1 MRTALILNKLN
12 FKDENY
18 KNCTLELIN
27 YLSSITN
34 LEIYLAKDT
43 NTENYLFVSHNLN
56 EKLIHKITASTIFQ
70 IYFKFDFIFS
80 SSSHNPILKQLAR
93 LPKRIIN
100 IKVNLD
106 EIEDIE
112 EIAYSANKFDLSVS
126 IKDVFLNLSL
136 LKKIMKTKI
145 STQKFKRV

>member
-27 YLSSITN
+27 YLSSFTN

-56 EKLIHKITASTIFQ
+56 EKLIHKITALTIFQ